1 MADSATAPAFSDE
14 ERNRIITDIMHWK
27 CELEYGEGFPPN
39 EFRDFVDELRELGD
53 QELKQFWENHVGE
66 WLASRDDLD
75 AGISWEEE
83 GFDSWLASQFEKL
96 TNGETT
102 DYGFVVSVVVQQ
114 QTRGDA

>member
-1 MADSATAPAFSDE
+1 MSDSTTAPAFSDE

-66 WLASRDDLD
+66 WLASRSDLD
-75 AGISWEEE
+75 DADSGE
-83 GFDSWLASQFEKL
+83 GDSFDSWLEDQFEKL
-96 TNGETT
+96 TSGETT
-102 DYGFVVSVVVQQ
+102 NYGFVVSVDVPQ
-114 QTRGDA
+114 QTQGDA